1 MKAKK
6 SFTITAPTGS
16 VMLSL
21 AVGIVYDAKTGWE
34 TLGLLYVLG
43 TILENFL

>member
-1 MKAKK
+1 MKKT
-6 SFTITAPTGS
+6 FTITCPSGS
-16 VMLSL
+16 IILSL
-21 AVGIVYDAKTGWE
+21 AVGIVYSAKTGWE